1 MLLFLLFLLLE
12 TCEMTNSNAA
22 VASAVPRVVVTPA
35 ELMARVSEIKAS
47 TIVGVTLNTEVQLL
61 KRHRDTK
68 EPCVYGPIT
77 KRTVMSCAFGT
88 DYERGVNRR
97 LDKEGSDPSF
107 EAAPHQWADRV
118 EDKPAICT
126 NKAGDTFYANLRVLG
141 VQSVEYLQDGKPI
154 DAAELADYLPKK
166 STSSRQGT
174 EDQIIWRTVKFTS
187 FESVRANGVELVV
200 SQA

>member
-1 MLLFLLFLLLE
+1 
-12 TCEMTNSNAA
+12 MTNVSNAA
-22 VASAVPRVVVTPA
+22 VASAVPRVTVTPA

-47 TIVGVTLNTEVQLL
+47 TIVGVTIQTPVKML
-61 KRHRDTK
+61 KRSRKDK
-68 EPCVYGPIT
+68 SPCVLGKIS

-97 LDKEGSDPSF
+97 LEKEGSSPEF
-107 EAAPHQWADRV
+107 QAMPHAWADRV

-141 VQSVEYLQDGKPI
+141 VQSVEYLQDGQPI
-154 DAAELADYLPKK
+154 DAAELVDYLPKK

-174 EDQIIWRTVKFTS
+174 EDQVIWRTVKFTS
-187 FESVRANGVELVV
+187 FESVRASGVEIIV

>member
-1 MLLFLLFLLLE
+1 
-12 TCEMTNSNAA
+12 MTLSNAA
-22 VASAVPRVVVTPA
+22 VTSAVPRVTVTPD
-35 ELMARVSEIKAS
+35 ELLARVSEIKAS
-47 TIVGVTLNTEVQLL
+47 TIVSVVLKTDVKLL
-61 KRHRDTK
+61 KKSRVTK
-68 EPCVYGPIT
+68 EPCVYGEIS
-77 KRTVMSCAFGT
+77 KRSVMNVMFGT

-107 EAAPHQWADRV
+107 KSMPHAWAERC

-126 NKAGDTFYANLRVLG
+126 NKAGDTFYANLRVLNVG
-141 VQSVEYLQDGKPI
+141 SVEYLHNGQPI
-154 DAAELADYLPKK
+154 DAADLADYLPKK

-174 EDQIIWRTVKFTS
+174 EDQVIWRTVKFTS